1 MKFLRLIESH
11 KHAEILDY
19 VKTCK
24 YLASYEE
31 RALIERG
38 NHEEIM
44 TYLTTHY
51 LEHENFKAL
60 LERGNLNEIR
70 FYISLHGIFI
80 GNEEEEL
87 HPFLRNVANELVTSL
102 LNAQSAVLI
111 CSIPSDEDEIA
122 AYESLVIKSGDHCAL
137 RRYIIQS
144 ALPFQP
150 KALKLFKTKG
160 YATAEDLLIYKL
172 RFEKS

>member
-24 YLASYEE
+24 CLASYEE

-44 TYLTTHY
+44 TYLATHY

-60 LERGNLNEIR
+60 LERGNLSEIR

-87 HPFLRNVANELVTSL
+87 RPFLRNIANELVDSL
-102 LNAQSAVLI
+102 LNAKNTALI
-111 CSIPSDEDEIA
+111 CDLPAADDEIA
-122 AYESLVIKSGDHCAL
+122 AYECLIIKSGDHCAL
-137 RRYIIQS
+137 RRYFLQS
-144 ALPFQP
+144 NTPLQP

-160 YATAEDLLIYKL
+160 YATAEDQLVYDL
-172 RFEKS
+172 RFAA

>member
-24 YLASYEE
+24 CLASYEE

-44 TYLTTHY
+44 TYLATHY

-60 LERGNLNEIR
+60 LERGNLSEIR

-87 HPFLRNVANELVTSL
+87 RPFLRNVANELVTNL
-102 LNAQSAVLI
+102 LNILDTVQI
-111 CSIPSDEDEIA
+111 CSTPSDEYEIA
-122 AYESLVIKSGDHCAL
+122 AYECLIIKSGDHCAL
-137 RRYIIQS
+137 RRYFIQ
-144 ALPFQP
+144 APKPLQP
-150 KALKLFKTKG
+150 RALKLFKTKG

-172 RFEKS
+172 RFEES